1 MESAELAPTGIV
13 RRLDDNAVREI
24 KSRGSR
30 NQEMKALREA
40 QKVESHND
48 RLTPPSSVGQRV
60 SSLKRTLLVSGS
72 AIPAVLILAFFLA
85 IVLVV

>member
-13 RRLDDNAVREI
+13 RRLGSDEIQEI
-24 KSRGSR
+24 KSKGSR
-30 NQEMKALREA
+30 NYETKALREA

-72 AIPAVLILAFFLA
+72 MIPLVLVLAFFLA

>member
-13 RRLDDNAVREI
+13 RRLGRDEIQEI
-24 KSRGSR
+24 KSKGSR
-30 NQEMKALREA
+30 NYETKALREA
-40 QKVESHND
+40 AKVESHND

-60 SSLKRTLLVSGS
+60 SSIKRTLFVSGS
-72 AIPAVLILAFFLA
+72 IFPAVLILAFFLA